1 MEIFNAKS
9 YMLTATKMQ
18 TAMKR
23 NIILFSLAM
32 GLQTAYAQE
41 TISPATRQDKPVY
54 LTNATIHVGN
64 GQVISNGTLA
74 FSKGKITAVG
84 SNVPAAGSDV
94 TVVDLK
100 GQHVYPGI
108 IAPESQLGLIEFES
122 VRATIDV
129 KEVGEINPSVRS
141 IIAYNAD
148 SKVINTLRSNGILL
162 AQVTPEGGIISGV
175 SSVVQ
180 LDAWNWEDAAYK
192 TDNALHFN
200 MPSLLPLSTGGR
212 GPATPTADR
221 LKAAMEQIESVR
233 TFFRAAKAYQ
243 QEAKHSATNLKFES
257 MRRLFS
263 KEQQLFIHCNQ
274 VKEMLIA
281 IDFAKEFNVDVTIVG
296 GADSWLIA
304 DILKQN
310 NVAVILEQ
318 PHSLPVMQDDD
329 VDQPYKTAA
338 QLQKAGVLYCL
349 SNEGF
354 WQQRNLGFEAGT
366 AGTYGLTKEEALTAV
381 TLNAAKI
388 LGIDKTTG
396 SLEAGKDA
404 NIAISTGDIL
414 DMKSSVITKAF
425 IQGREINLDNKQKQL
440 YEKYEKKYGLK

>member
-1 MEIFNAKS
+1 
-9 YMLTATKMQ
+9 
-18 TAMKR
+18 MKR
-23 NIILFSLAM
+23 QIILLSLVLGM
-32 GLQTAYAQE
+32 YTARAQE
-41 TISPATRQDKPVY
+41 TIYPAGPQNKPVY

-64 GQVISNGTLA
+64 GQVIENGTIA
-74 FSKGKITAVG
+74 FSNGKITAVG
-84 SNVPAAGSDV
+84 SNTPAAGGDA
-94 TVVDLK
+94 TILDMK

-108 IAPESQLGLIEFES
+108 IAPESNLGLVEFES

-129 KEVGEINPSVRS
+129 REVGEINPSVRS

-162 AQVTPEGGIISGV
+162 AQVTPEGGIVSGV

-192 TDNALHFN
+192 TDNGLHFF
-200 MPSLLPLSTGGR
+200 MPPLAPLGGGR
-212 GPATPTADR
+212 GAVPNDR
-221 LKAAMEQIESVR
+221 LKAALEQIETVR
-233 TFFRAAKAYQ
+233 TFFREAKAYQ
-243 QEAKHSATNLKFES
+243 QEAKHTATNLKFES
-257 MRRLFS
+257 MRKLFNR
-263 KEQQLFIHCNQ
+263 EQKLFIHCDL
-274 VKEMLIA
+274 VKEMLVA
-281 IDFAKEFNVDVTIVG
+281 IDFAKEFQLDVVIVG

-310 NVAVILEQ
+310 NIPVVLAQ
-318 PHSLPVMQDDD
+318 PHALPVMQDDD

-338 QLQKAGVLYCL
+338 QLQKAGVLFCL

-366 AGTYGLTKEEALTAV
+366 ASAYGLTKEEALSAV

-396 SLEAGKDA
+396 SLETGKDA
-404 NIAISTGDIL
+404 NIAVSTGDIL
-414 DMKSSVITKAF
+414 DMKSSVITRAF

>member
-1 MEIFNAKS
+1 MKS
-9 YMLTATKMQ
+9 IM
-18 TAMKR
+18 
-23 NIILFSLAM
+23 ILFCLAIA
-32 GLQTAYAQE
+32 LHTAYAQE
-41 TISPATRQDKPVY
+41 TISPAAPQDKPVY

-64 GQVISNGTLA
+64 GEVINNGTIA

-84 SNVPAAGSDV
+84 SNVPAAGSDA

-192 TDNALHFN
+192 TDNALHFYL
-200 MPSLLPLSTGGR
+200 PSLLPVTSGGGR
-212 GPATPTADR
+212 GGAAPAVDR
-221 LKAAMEQIESVR
+221 LKAAMEQIETVR
-233 TFFRAAKAYQ
+233 TFFREAKAYQ
-243 QEAKHSATNLKFES
+243 QEAKHTATNLKFES
-257 MRRLFS
+257 MRKLFT
-263 KEQQLFIHCNQ
+263 KEQKLFIHCNLM
-274 VKEMLIA
+274 KEMLIA

-296 GADSWLIA
+296 GTDAWLIA

-310 NVAVILEQ
+310 NVPVILTQ

-329 VDQPYKTAA
+329 VDQSYKTAA
-338 QLQKAGVLYCL
+338 QLQKAGVLFCL

-366 AGTYGLTKEEALTAV
+366 ASAFGLSKEEALTAV
-381 TLNAAKI
+381 TLNAARI
-388 LGIDKTTG
+388 LGIDKITG

-404 NIAISTGDIL
+404 NIAISTGDML

>member
-1 MEIFNAKS
+1 MLNAMRK
-9 YMLTATKMQ
+9 
-18 TAMKR
+18 
-23 NIILFSLAM
+23 NIILLSLAM
-32 GLQTAYAQE
+32 GLHTAYAQE
-41 TISPATRQDKPVY
+41 TISPAGPQEKPVY

-64 GQVISNGTLA
+64 GEVITNGTIA
-74 FSKGKITAVG
+74 FAKGKITAIG
-84 SNVPAAGSDV
+84 SNVPAAGSDA
-94 TVVDLK
+94 TILDMK
-100 GQHVYPGI
+100 GQHVYPGV
-108 IAPESQLGLIEFES
+108 IAPESNLGLVEFES
-122 VRATIDV
+122 VRATIDER
-129 KEVGEINPSVRS
+129 EVGEINPSVRS
-141 IIAYNAD
+141 LVAYNAD

-162 AQVTPEGGIISGV
+162 AQITPQGGIISGV

-192 TDNALHFN
+192 TDNALHFF
-200 MPSLLPLSTGGR
+200 MPRLLPLGGGR
-212 GPATPTADR
+212 GAGAGTDR
-221 LKAAMEQIESVR
+221 MKAAMEQIETVR
-233 TFFRAAKAYQ
+233 SFFREAKAYQ
-243 QEAKHSATNLKFES
+243 QETKHAATNLKFES
-257 MRRLFS
+257 MRKLFTR
-263 KEQQLFIHCNQ
+263 EQKLFIHCDL

-281 IDFAKEFNVDVTIVG
+281 IDFAKEFNVDVAIVG
-296 GADSWLIA
+296 GTDSWLIA

-310 NVAVILEQ
+310 NMPVILTQ

-338 QLQKAGVLYCL
+338 QLQKAGVLFCL

-366 AGTYGLTKEEALTAV
+366 ASTYGLTKEEALTAV

-396 SLEAGKDA
+396 SLETGKDA
-404 NIAISTGDIL
+404 NIAVSTGDML